1 LPLEILAIN
10 PRPKKTRK
18 RKSAAAPAKKEVPK
32 MARKRRRG
40 SSSRGRGRSTV
51 RVSHAAPRHNPEQNP
66 PSRARRYY
74 ARARSAISTSGIGG
88 TIKTTAQLL
97 LGALIVKLAQKKIG
111 SGKPETSTSWDM
123 KDYAIS
129 AVAAFAA
136 GFVAKSMFKSPQ
148 VGERITQGGLLML
161 GLQAVKEITE
171 RSDTLKE
178 YLGADEPYTLGANED
193 EGSWAGYGIGDLFDD
208 GAGNAYVLGADM
220 QWHALTNAAQT
231 AFKQLPA
238 AVGYNASATPAVNG
252 FGDIVQAPG
261 PLGGFGDI
269 VQAPGPLGGFGNM
282 YEMQS

>member
-1 LPLEILAIN
+1 
-10 PRPKKTRK
+10 
-18 RKSAAAPAKKEVPK
+18 

-66 PSRARRYY
+66 PSRARRVYSR
-74 ARARSAISTSGIGG
+74 ARAAISTSGIGG

-111 SGKPETSTSWDM
+111 SGKPESASSWDM

-136 GFVAKSMFKSPQ
+136 GYVAKSMFRSPQ

-178 YLGADEPYTLGANED
+178 YLGAEDEPYTLGANEN
-193 EGSWAGYGIGDLFDD
+193 EGSWAGYGLGDLFDD

-220 QWHALTNAAQT
+220 QWHSLTNASNT

-238 AVGYNASATPAVNG
+238 AVAYNASATPAVNG

-261 PLGGFGDI
+261 PLGGFG
-269 VQAPGPLGGFGNM
+269 NM